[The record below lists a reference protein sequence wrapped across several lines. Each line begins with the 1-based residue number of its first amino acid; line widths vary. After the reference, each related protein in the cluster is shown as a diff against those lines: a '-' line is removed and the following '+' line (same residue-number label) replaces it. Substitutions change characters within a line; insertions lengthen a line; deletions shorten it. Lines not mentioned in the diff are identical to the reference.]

1 MQGRV
6 GKPALRWG
14 DVFESGAVMRHW
26 VGLLSERAGRATEI
40 LLCIIG
46 SSMALLIGVQVFS
59 RYVLNHSLFWSEEV
73 GRICLVWIT
82 FLGGSAA
89 YRRHAH
95 IGIDFFANLLP
106 PQLRRASEILVL
118 TASLLFFL
126 VLVGYGS
133 AFVWFVSAQKTAA
146 LGLPTAVPYL
156 VIPVGGA
163 LFFLHGLRDLLE
175 RLSPDSA

>member
-1 MQGRV
+1 MRPWV
-6 GKPALRWG
+6 RRWS
-14 DVFESGAVMRHW
+14 D
-26 VGLLSERAGRATEI
+26 RAGKATEI

-46 SSMALLIGVQVFS
+46 SSMALLIGVQVLS

-95 IGIDFFANLLP
+95 IGIDFFVKRLP
-106 PQLRRASEILVL
+106 SRLRRASETLVAA
-118 TASLLFFL
+118 ASLVFFA
-126 VLVGYGS
+126 VLICYGS
-133 AFVWFVSAQKTAA
+133 VFVWFVSGQKTAA
-146 LGLPTAVPYL
+146 LGLPTAIPYL
-156 VIPVGGA
+156 VIPVAGA

-175 RLSPDSA
+175 LLFSDDA

>member
-1 MQGRV
+1 M
-6 GKPALRWG
+6 K
-14 DVFESGAVMRHW
+14 HW
-26 VGLLSERAGRATEI
+26 VCLWSDWAGGVTEV

-59 RYVLNHSLFWSEEV
+59 RYVLNHSLFWSEEI

-95 IGIDFFANLLP
+95 IGIDFFVNRLP
-106 PQLRRASEILVL
+106 SRLRRASEILVL
-118 TASLLFFL
+118 VASLVFFA

-133 AFVWFVSAQKTAA
+133 IFVWFVSAQKTAA
-146 LGLPTAVPYL
+146 LGISTAVPYL

-175 RLSPDSA
+175 LLSSDGA

>member
-1 MQGRV
+1 
-6 GKPALRWG
+6 
-14 DVFESGAVMRHW
+14 MRHW
-26 VGLLSERAGRATEI
+26 VCLWSDWAGRATEV

-46 SSMALLIGVQVFS
+46 SGMALLIGVQVFS
-59 RYVLNHSLFWSEEV
+59 RYVLNHSLFWSEEI

-95 IGIDFFANLLP
+95 LGIDFFVNRLP
-106 PQLRRASEILVL
+106 LRLRRASEALVL
-118 TASLLFFL
+118 TASLIFFL
-126 VLVGYGS
+126 VLVCYGS

-163 LFFLHGLRDLLE
+163 LFFLHGLRDIMELLA
-175 RLSPDSA
+175 SDSA

>member
-1 MQGRV
+1 MRPWV
-6 GKPALRWG
+6 RRWS
-14 DVFESGAVMRHW
+14 D
-26 VGLLSERAGRATEI
+26 RAGKATEI

-46 SSMALLIGVQVFS
+46 STMALLIGVQVFS

-95 IGIDFFANLLP
+95 IGIDFFVNRLP
-106 PQLRRASEILVL
+106 SCWRRASEILVAAAAL
-118 TASLLFFL
+118 VFFA
-126 VLVGYGS
+126 VLISYGS
-133 AFVWFVSAQKTAA
+133 IFVWFVSAQKTAA
-146 LGLPTAVPYL
+146 LGVPTAIPYL

-175 RLSPDSA
+175 LFPSDST